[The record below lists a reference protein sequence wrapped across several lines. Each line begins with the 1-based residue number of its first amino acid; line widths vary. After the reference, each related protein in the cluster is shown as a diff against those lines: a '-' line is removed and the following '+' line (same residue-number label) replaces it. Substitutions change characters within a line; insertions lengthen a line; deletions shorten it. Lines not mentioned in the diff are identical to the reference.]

1 MSPNRAA
8 AAFSRGAGRSLCCE
22 AGARLDG
29 EHHGSFARRSAE
41 SRGMETNKAHVFYVA

>member
-8 AAFSRGAGRSLCCE
+8 AFARGAGRSLCCG

-29 EHHGSFARRSAE
+29 VNHGRFARRSAE